1 MRHRGS
7 QGTLRWCPRSST
19 QALAVNVAEGHG
31 GHRWGVSLIREGVTE
46 VSLSL
51 SPPQAARRDGD
62 GRGSERGGRPGR
74 AAPALR
80 ARGQRR
86 HPGPAP
92 HPPGALRAGDGP
104 HLHPARRA
112 LRGHGMAWG
121 TWDGLGGTRVG
132 GPGRAWGDS
141 GGPGGTQG
149 QDPGQPGGQ
158 ALLSLCWG
166 HWDVT
171 AQALPGWDLQVLT
184 PQV

>member
-92 HPPGALRAGDGP
+92 HSPGALRAGDGP

-112 LRGHGMAWG
+112 PRGHGMAWG

-171 AQALPGWDLQVLT
+171 PQALPGWDLQVLT